1 MNPLNTISTIINTFK
16 ESPNGQ
22 KKVPFTSQKAG
33 DFFTSKTNLTGSPL
47 VTYGLYLLA
56 SDPSNGIGHA
66 YLIGGVALI
75 AIKDA
80 IVKTKKP

>member
-1 MNPLNTISTIINTFK
+1 MIASIIAAFVSSK
-16 ESPNGQ
+16 LGQ
-22 KKVPFTSQKAG
+22 SKVPFTDQKTHE
-33 DFFTSKTNLTGSPL
+33 FVSSKTNLTASPL

-56 SDPSNGIGHA
+56 ADPSNGIGHA

-80 IVKTKKP
+80 IVKIKRSED